1 MGFYDN
7 NVNIATT
14 PAGLAISAAK
24 SAAAKVTNTTHFH
37 INGTLFYV
45 TTKDVTIPATVTI
58 ENDMQC
64 MLTVMTDIAGT
75 ISVVKGTEFTKSSHY
90 TTDLIN
96 KTGNATKAILGYIYI
111 KNETDAQFV
120 GGTTALDA
128 ANLTV
133 SYVDA
138 YSSLGM

>member
-14 PAGLAISAAK
+14 AAGLAIKEAK
-24 SAAAKVTNTTHFH
+24 SAAAKVSNTTHFH
-37 INGTLFYV
+37 INGELFYV
-45 TTKDVTIPATVTI
+45 TTKDVVIPATVTI

-90 TTDLIN
+90 TTDLIS

-138 YSSLGM
+138 FTSLGM